1 MIDWRCSRAEDF
13 AAAISTSE
21 KAPCV
26 SDAVG
31 GDANGWGLWKTVGAD
46 KPAKGGCMKQ
56 VKAKRLQ
63 KVSCELMVLMK
74 NT

>member
-1 MIDWRCSRAEDF
+1 MIDWRCSKAEDF

-21 KAPCV
+21 KAPCF
-26 SDAVG
+26 SDAAG
-31 GDANGWGLWKTVGAD
+31 GYANGWGLWKTVGAD